1 MAKKINSGIIKI
13 WASRTKDDLTWLN
26 MFMLVYLT
34 IQSGF
39 VVKWWHVLLFL
50 IFLIVRTVWDHK
62 KVIPQQIDFWLGQS
76 KMLKQIQEDIKSIK
90 GKA

>member
-1 MAKKINSGIIKI
+1 MAKKINSGIFKV

-34 IQSGF
+34 LQSGF
-39 VVKWWHVLLFL
+39 VVKWWHVILFIVFL
-50 IFLIVRTVWDHK
+50 IARTIWDHK

-76 KMLKQIQEDIKSIK
+76 KIIKEIQEQLKDK
-90 GKA
+90 